1 MSYIKDFWFFR
12 YSGAGKTY
20 ASRFI
25 RKRKKNSIIIDGDEI
40 RKNISFDL
48 NYSKKDRDLQILR
61 IFGLAK
67 IIIKSKYFPIIS
79 TVWMNKKILKKA
91 KSMHIKVIRV
101 LNRNYNK
108 KLKKRKIK
116 KNIVGIDI
124 FYGKFRVPIIVNDKN
139 YNFKKLLCKI

>member
-1 MSYIKDFWFFR
+1 MSYLKGFWFFG
-12 YSGAGKTY
+12 YSGTGKTY

-25 RKRKKNSIIIDGDEI
+25 KKRKKNSIIIDGDEI

-61 IFGLAK
+61 IYGLAK

-79 TVWMNKKILKKA
+79 SVWMNKKILKKA
-91 KSMHIKVIRV
+91 KSLHIKVIRV
-101 LNRNYNK
+101 LNCNYNK
-108 KLKKRKIK
+108 KFKKKRTK

-124 FYGKFRVPIIVNDKN
+124 FYDKFRVPIIVNEKN
-139 YNFKKLLCKI
+139 YKFKKLLCKI